1 MNLIMSVY
9 VAVLFFVLTPGVLLR
24 LPPKGSLIVVAAT
37 HAVVFALIYQMTRSM
52 VYRLSMEGF
61 DTCDSSCRG
70 TDNLCLGCTC
80 KSDKECATG
89 NCAADA
95 LTGTGMCRRKLE

>member
-1 MNLIMSVY
+1 MNLIMTVY

-24 LPPKGSLIVVAAT
+24 LPPKGSLLIVAAV
-37 HAVVFALIYQMTRSM
+37 HAVVFALIYQLTHKT
-52 VYRLSMEGF
+52 VYQLFTEGF
-61 DTCDSSCRG
+61 DSCDSSCRG

-89 NCAADA
+89 NCAPDE
-95 LTGTGMCRRKLE
+95 LTGTGMCRRKGE